1 MNLIQIFLILF
12 AVTFLLVYLGYFRSV
27 LRDRLI
33 AMGIFA
39 SAILAIL
46 FPQFTTTAANAIG
59 VGRGADLLLYLLVV
73 GSMFAVVMLTT
84 RLVSVENTL
93 TEIVRQLA
101 ISNPERR
108 KEND

>member
-84 RLVSVENTL
+84 RLMSVENTL

-101 ISNPERR
+101 ISNAERR
-108 KEND
+108 KKND